1 MLEWLEMIVRWLH
14 VIAGIAW
21 IGSSFYFIFLDASLR
36 RGEND
41 PAGIAGESWQ
51 VHGGGF
57 YRMRKYL
64 VAPAEMPGEL
74 HWFKWEAYTTWL
86 SGFFLLGLIYYLN
99 AGVYLV
105 DRSVMDLSPPAAVG
119 ISAGSLA
126 VGWLVYDR
134 LCKSRLGKNDAL
146 LAVAGFALLVAA
158 AWGYTLVFSGRGAYV
173 HAGVLVGT
181 LMAANVFFVI
191 IPNQKIVVA
200 DLIAGRSPDPGLGR
214 RAKQRSLH
222 NNYLTLPVVFVM
234 ISGHYPMTFASQWN
248 WVILAGIF
256 MVGGLV
262 RHFFNLRHAGRGRH
276 YWLWIAAGLIMAIV
290 IAISMHRP
298 RPAETVEVP
307 TLVVVSE
314 IIQRRCAA
322 CHSARPSF
330 AGIAS
335 APLGVVLETPADIIR
350 AKDRIHAQTIA
361 TNAMPP
367 GNATGMTDE
376 ERAALAAWY
385 RAEVPGG

>member
-1 MLEWLEMIVRWLH
+1 MIEWIEMIVRWLH

-41 PAGIAGESWQ
+41 AEGIAGESWQ

-64 VAPAEMPGEL
+64 VAPVEMPAEL
-74 HWFKWEAYTTWL
+74 HWFKWEAYTTWI

-99 AGVYLV
+99 AGAYLIEPG
-105 DRSVMDLSPPAAVG
+105 VMDLTPMAAVA
-119 ISAGSLA
+119 ISVGSIA
-126 VGWLVYDR
+126 AGWLVYDS
-134 LCKSRLGKNDAL
+134 LCKSPLGKNDAL
-146 LAVAGFALLVAA
+146 LALVGFALLVAA
-158 AWGYTLVFSGRGAYV
+158 AWGYTQVFSGRGAYV

-200 DLIAGRSPDPGLGR
+200 DLIAGRAPEPDLGR

-248 WVILAGIF
+248 WVLLAGIF
-256 MVGGLV
+256 IVGGLV
-262 RHFFNLRHAGRGRH
+262 RHFFNLKHAGRGRH

-298 RPAETVEVP
+298 QPAKTAGVS
-307 TLVVVSE
+307 TLSSVSE
-314 IIQRRCAA
+314 IIQRRCTA
-322 CHSARPSF
+322 CHSVQPSF
-330 AGIAS
+330 EGIGS
-335 APLGVVLETPADIIR
+335 PPLGVVLETPADILR
-350 AKDRIHAQTIA
+350 AKDRIHAQAIA

-367 GNATGMTDE
+367 GNVTGMTDE

-385 RAEVPGG
+385 RAEVSGD